1 MELVRINLKNVK
13 MDENLNLEFVV
24 QKTDGFSGA
33 DITNVCR

>member
-1 MELVRINLKNVK
+1 VRINLKNIK
-13 MDENLNLEFVV
+13 MDEGLDLNFVV